1 MEKSFYLGTWI
12 NTYQESIV
20 ISRLEIFEED
30 GALFMRCYGPQG
42 GVGALDWGV
51 APVAAFSPGPD
62 QGDRVNAFETAFN
75 LGHLSSHLCINE
87 NKGLLVVAAFHRFHD
102 GSGRSNF
109 FSRQF
114 YFKK

>member
-20 ISRLEIFEED
+20 ISRLDIFEQA
-30 GALFMRCYGPQG
+30 GTLYMHCYGPEG
-42 GVGALDWGV
+42 GVGAEDWGV
-51 APVAAFSPGPD
+51 APVASFSPSPD
-62 QGDRVNAFETAFN
+62 QGDRVNAFEVEFE